1 MRNKRTLV
9 LAAFLAVMLSLVMAS
24 VATAAPPVSNS
35 GSEFVPVELE
45 ANINDQPAVF
55 AVTDVATD
63 PDGDPLELASASY
76 PCGYQDT
83 THFNYYPW
91 DLGGQETCYVTVK
104 DDEGN
109 DNNPSNDNY
118 VSVLINITTTA
129 GDTEDPV
136 VVITSPADGTT
147 FTTDTTNITYTVS
160 DNEDSSPTCDVVD
173 GASVN
178 LTEGAN
184 VLTVNCTDDA
194 GNTGSDTVNVTY
206 EVPVVES
213 CTVRISLGNVQV
225 SEGDVN
231 HQIYVP
237 VTLSNPCATTVTL
250 RYSTQAKTADG
261 SDYVEATN
269 QSITIPAGATTASIP
284 IVILGDDA
292 RESSEIFFVLAF
304 SDVEGAT
311 LSKDKSTVVIQN
323 DDKQ

>member
-1 MRNKRTLV
+1 MKKHKIG
-9 LAAFLAVMLSLVMAS
+9 LAAVIAVCLSLVMAS
-24 VATAAPPVSNS
+24 SAMAAPPISKS
-35 GSEFVPVELE
+35 GSQYIPV
-45 ANINDQPAVF
+45 NVNVNVNDQPPEF

-63 PDGDPLELASASY
+63 PDGDETITLASAGY
-76 PCGYQDT
+76 PCDGQFPDDDTHVKVIVEPWDVAGDQKTCLITVTDGDSYANVYVNITLTDGDT
-83 THFNYYPW
+83 T
-91 DLGGQETCYVTVK
+91 
-104 DDEGN
+104 
-109 DNNPSNDNY
+109 
-118 VSVLINITTTA
+118 
-129 GDTEDPV
+129 DPV

-147 FTTDTTNITYTVS
+147 FTTNTTNITYTVS

-184 VLTVNCTDDA
+184 ALTVNCIDDA

-225 SEGDVN
+225 SEGDEN

-237 VTLSNPCATTVTL
+237 VTLSNPCATSVTL
-250 RYSTQAKTADG
+250 SYSTQAKTADG
-261 SDYVEATN
+261 SDYVGVTN

-284 IVILGDDA
+284 ITILGDDS

-304 SDVEGAT
+304 SDIEGAT
-311 LSKDKSTVVIQN
+311 LSKDKATVVIQN
-323 DDKQ
+323 DDKS